1 MATEYLNLLP
11 KDARRSLNKLV
22 FMVFTPSLMFA
33 SLAKTVT
40 LEDIISWWFMPVNI
54 GFTFLIGGILGW
66 ILVKIL
72 RPKPYLEGLVIA
84 TCSSG

>member
-1 MATEYLNLLP
+1 
-11 KDARRSLNKLV
+11 
-22 FMVFTPSLMFA
+22 
-33 SLAKTVT
+33 
-40 LEDIISWWFMPVNI
+40 MPVNI
-54 GFTFLIGGILGW
+54 GLTFLIGGILGW

>member
-1 MATEYLNLLP
+1 MLP
-11 KDARRSLNKLV
+11 KGVILHLLEPIWCNSFSWKIDSCSALV
-22 FMVFTPSLMFA
+22 DHFLR
-33 SLAKTVT
+33 
-40 LEDIISWWFMPVNI
+40 WFMPVNI